1 MALEKIGR
9 AEIITATAT
18 VRADIAGV
26 SRPQGYT
33 VVDLQPLEIASCGY
47 YHARGL
53 MGEDE
58 GLGDFVST
66 ELSMLPVMNLH
77 GDNMRESYSL

>member
-1 MALEKIGR
+1 MALEGIGR
-9 AEIITATAT
+9 AEFVTATAT
-18 VRADIAGV
+18 VRADITGV
-26 SRPQGYT
+26 SRLQSNT
-33 VVDLQPLEIASCGY
+33 VVDLQPLEIATCGY

-53 MGEDE
+53 MGENE
-58 GLGDFVST
+58 GLGDFVLT